1 MSLFRLRARN
11 DANHTQITHAL
22 RDARV
27 EFLEI
32 KYPTDVLAVS
42 REGRPVFVE
51 IKRDGKAK
59 LTKVQAWLAE
69 RFPLHFV
76 RAETP
81 EQTLRALGYIA

>member
-1 MSLFRLRARN
+1 MSLFRHRARN

-27 EFLEI
+27 EYREI
-32 KYPTDVLAVS
+32 KYPADLLAVD
-42 REGRPVFVE
+42 RCGRPVFVE

-59 LTKVQAWLAE
+59 LTAIQAWLFD